1 MPLYIEKSLIPPLRT
16 QAVVEVRRVSGM
28 KVLFG
33 SRAGSVSIASRPEN
47 GAYRIR
53 VVPPA
58 WKGGEQR
65 SVDILKR
72 CYYRSLELAAK
83 NRCSSV
89 SVPLLTSADFPT
101 SACGDFKIA
110 VETIREFLK
119 SYDIRVYLLVP
130 SQGSLELEWRYSNLE
145 RFLSQNLGED
155 NLSQHREHRLHW
167 DPVAPEV
174 EFDAGWGFGGIPSVT
189 LPSPPPHPFPDADQ
203 SLCQYAPAEVL
214 YGSAMESCLPSMG
227 AAEPSA
233 DKKTQCS
240 AQYAPPAPQ
249 MTVAPPCP
257 PQQAAR
263 SVLSRPF
270 SGKTELDEI
279 LKTADSG
286 FSETLLRLI
295 DQSGKKDSEV
305 YNKANVSRQHFSKI
319 RNNPDYRPTKP
330 TAIAFAIALELDMDQ
345 TADLIGRAGYA
356 LTQSSKFDLI
366 IMYFIRRG
374 RYDMFEINEALF
386 TYDQSLLGA

>member
-1 MPLYIEKSLIPPLRT
+1 MPLYIEKSLMPPLRT

-28 KVLFG
+28 KMLFG
-33 SRAGSVSIASRPEN
+33 SRAGSVSITSRPEN

-83 NRCSSV
+83 NRCGSV
-89 SVPLLTSADFPT
+89 SVPLLTSADFPS

-119 SYDIRVYLLVP
+119 RYDLRVYLLVP
-130 SQGSLELEWRYSNLE
+130 SEGSLELEWRYSNLE
-145 RFLSQNLGED
+145 QFLSQNLGED
-155 NLSQHREHRLHW
+155 NLSQHRERHLHW
-167 DPVAPEV
+167 DPVAPAV
-174 EFDAGWGFGGIPSVT
+174 EFDAGWEFGGIPSVT

-203 SLCQYAPAEVL
+203 SLCQYAPAEVW
-214 YGSAMESCLPSMG
+214 YGGAMESCLPSMG
-227 AAEPSA
+227 AAEPSV
-233 DKKTQCS
+233 DRHQECS
-240 AQYAPPAPQ
+240 AQHVQPLPP
-249 MTVAPPCP
+249 MTAAPPCP

-263 SVLSRPF
+263 SVFSRPF
-270 SGKTELDEI
+270 SGKTELDAI

-295 DQSGKKDSEV
+295 DQSGKKDAEI

-330 TAIAFAIALELDMDQ
+330 TAIAFAIALELDLDQ

-366 IMYFIRRG
+366 IMYFIRRR